1 MLPPPLF
8 WMLKSLYFSHIQK
21 HVFLVS
27 LNFLWKDEKH
37 RETNSAKNLIVRALL
52 STFEA
57 ANQNPI

>member
-1 MLPPPLF
+1 MLPPLF
-8 WMLKSLYFSHIQK
+8 LVLKYLYFSHIQK

-27 LNFLWKDEKH
+27 LNLLWGDEKH

-57 ANQNPI
+57 ANQIPI